1 MSTTQISLRLGG
13 DLPSSEELTQTLGI
27 KPTKFVRRGERVS
40 KKRVQPVDLWI
51 LELAE
56 FDTDS
61 TEEERDSQMLQV
73 AITLQ
78 KISSNLAILDRT
90 NCNADL
96 YISTIREEDQGGLT
110 LPPELVAA
118 TASAGL
124 SIQISILVMLD
135 DYLEPEPGSSLS
147 TTMVVDS

>member
-1 MSTTQISLRLGG
+1 MNS
-13 DLPSSEELTQTLGI
+13 
-27 KPTKFVRRGERVS
+27 
-40 KKRVQPVDLWI
+40 
-51 LELAE
+51 
-56 FDTDS
+56 
-61 TEEERDSQMLQV
+61 
-73 AITLQ
+73 
-78 KISSNLAILDRT
+78 T

-135 DYLEPEPGSSLS
+135 DYLEPEQESSLS